1 MIVLKFMVITTAFSA
16 GNMVNPIR
24 INPGSQSDMKPRTP
38 FLVFATLALF
48 LQPSG
53 MTGQIEKPGVN
64 TLTLTVNNAAY
75 K

>member
-1 MIVLKFMVITTAFSA
+1 
-16 GNMVNPIR
+16 
-24 INPGSQSDMKPRTP
+24 MKPRTP
-38 FLVFATLALF
+38 FLVFVTLALF

>member
-1 MIVLKFMVITTAFSA
+1 
-16 GNMVNPIR
+16 
-24 INPGSQSDMKPRTP
+24 MKPRTP

-53 MTGQIEKPGVN
+53 MKGQIEKPGGVN